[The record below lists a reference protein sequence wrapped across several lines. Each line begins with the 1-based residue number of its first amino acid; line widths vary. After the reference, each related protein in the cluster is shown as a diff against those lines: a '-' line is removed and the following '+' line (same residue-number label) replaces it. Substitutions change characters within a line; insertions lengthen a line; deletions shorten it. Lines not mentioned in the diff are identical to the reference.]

1 MDVLNLVDADSE
13 DKLTEA
19 VKTLRAYAHVDGR
32 RAGMGDQSK
41 EPGTRPP
48 TSSSAAC
55 NPVCMQYKPDI
66 ARKWRKRG
74 KVRKPLFLDDASG
87 NMATFFATRRDFRN
101 RSKYGDG
108 LETVVDTRRA
118 AISCGS

>member
-48 TSSSAAC
+48 TSLSSGSVPSLAIRYAC
-55 NPVCMQYKPDI
+55 NISRTSRENGEKTRKV
-66 ARKWRKRG
+66 AR
-74 KVRKPLFLDDASG
+74 
-87 NMATFFATRRDFRN
+87 T
-101 RSKYGDG
+101 
-108 LETVVDTRRA
+108 TVSR
-118 AISCGS
+118 